1 MEAEGKEAGSS
12 TETNLYI
19 SIKKSLAEKKL
30 TTMVQSH
37 QDLVTPEIQAQF
49 KKSDEI
55 VMYAERTQKLRAV
68 GQAKSGQDEDR
79 IYV

>member
-1 MEAEGKEAGSS
+1 
-12 TETNLYI
+12 
-19 SIKKSLAEKKL
+19 
-30 TTMVQSH
+30 MVQSH

>member
-1 MEAEGKEAGSS
+1 
-12 TETNLYI
+12 
-19 SIKKSLAEKKL
+19 
-30 TTMVQSH
+30 MVQSI